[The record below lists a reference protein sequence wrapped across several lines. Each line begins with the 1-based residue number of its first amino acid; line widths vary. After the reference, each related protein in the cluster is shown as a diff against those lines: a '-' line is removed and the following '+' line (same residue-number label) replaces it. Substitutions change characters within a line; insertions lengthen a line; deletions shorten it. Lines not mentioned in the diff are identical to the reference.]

1 MSELRTKLVDIQ
13 TEKNTKLT
21 PENLREGIT
30 CLGVTGIL
38 KEKIDTSDAT
48 ATAAD
53 IIKNKTAYV
62 NDELVTGTMHEVTA
76 NTTHAPFGD
85 AITLFNN
92 PDMETFAM
100 MSETTF
106 DTALRVGSDIS
117 MTVPY
122 TDIAECLGLT
132 SEQIIKGNTILGIEG
147 TGQTGVD
154 TSDATATSMDLPRG
168 ITAYARGEKITG
180 VLSKYENTN
189 LIQAYGGYT
198 NQGSAVEIKSIPH
211 EGNPSLHGEGV
222 VVSIWVP
229 TEENGLVAENIVEG
243 VNIFGVE
250 GTASTGTDTSD
261 ATATSNDIIVGKT
274 AYVNGEKLEGSI
286 AEIIGGTGF
295 AYTRLIDVV
304 NNKDLFVTATH
315 KGSATYALRPNAE
328 VQVMV
333 PYSEVTNAIG
343 LTADKIAA
351 GNTILGVEGTA
362 PVTFATVEEMNSNTV
377 YPENTFAI
385 VYGTEY
391 IGTYKLDNG
400 AWTQIGD
407 ATDGA
412 EMMKILNETDGDILE
427 YEGNGGTDEE
437 INAVLEDI
445 LTNPNISEND
455 SDIN

>member
-13 TEKNTKLT
+13 TEKNAKLT
-21 PENLREGIT
+21 PDNLREGVT

-53 IIKNKTAYV
+53 IVKNKTAYV
-62 NDELVTGTMHEVTA
+62 NDELITGTMHEVTA

-122 TDIAECLGLT
+122 ADIAECLGLT
-132 SEQIIKGNTILGIEG
+132 SEQIIEGNTVLGIEG
-147 TGQTGVD
+147 TGQTGV
-154 TSDATATSMDLPRG
+154 
-168 ITAYARGEKITG
+168 
-180 VLSKYENTN
+180 
-189 LIQAYGGYT
+189 
-198 NQGSAVEIKSIPH
+198 
-211 EGNPSLHGEGV
+211 
-222 VVSIWVP
+222 
-229 TEENGLVAENIVEG
+229 
-243 VNIFGVE
+243 
-250 GTASTGTDTSD
+250 DTSD

-315 KGSATYALRPNAE
+315 RGSATYALRPNAE

-333 PYSEVTNAIG
+333 PYSEVTNVIG

-362 PVTFATVEEMNSNTV
+362 PVTFATVEEMNSNTT

-400 AWTQIGD
+400 VWTQIGD

-445 LTNPNISEND
+445 LTNPNVSEND

>member
-21 PENLREGIT
+21 PENLREGVT

-53 IIKNKTAYV
+53 IIKNKTAYI

-76 NTTHAPFGD
+76 NTTLAPFGD

-106 DTALRVGSDIS
+106 DTALRAGSDIS

-122 TDIAECLGLT
+122 ADIAESLGLT
-132 SEQIIKGNTILGIEG
+132 SEQIIEGNTVLGIEGTGQTGIDTSDATATVKDIVSGKTAYVNGEKIEGTVLELRSTIGITYDRLWPYNNGDNDLIAFGDMGIDVLMRPGSEVQLNIPIKNIVSMIGLTSDKITSGNTILGIEG
-147 TGQTGVD
+147 T
-154 TSDATATSMDLPRG
+154 
-168 ITAYARGEKITG
+168 
-180 VLSKYENTN
+180 
-189 LIQAYGGYT
+189 
-198 NQGSAVEIKSIPH
+198 
-211 EGNPSLHGEGV
+211 
-222 VVSIWVP
+222 
-229 TEENGLVAENIVEG
+229 
-243 VNIFGVE
+243 
-250 GTASTGTDTSD
+250 
-261 ATATSNDIIVGKT
+261 
-274 AYVNGEKLEGSI
+274 
-286 AEIIGGTGF
+286 
-295 AYTRLIDVV
+295 
-304 NNKDLFVTATH
+304 
-315 KGSATYALRPNAE
+315 
-328 VQVMV
+328 
-333 PYSEVTNAIG
+333 
-343 LTADKIAA
+343 
-351 GNTILGVEGTA
+351 A
-362 PVTFATVEEMNSNTV
+362 PITFATVEEMNSNTA

-391 IGTYKLDNG
+391 VGTYKLDNG

-412 EMMKILNETDGDILE
+412 EMMRVLNETDGDILE

-445 LTNPNISEND
+445 LTNPNVSEDD
-455 SDIN
+455 SDLN

>member
-21 PENLREGIT
+21 PENLREGVT

-53 IIKNKTAYV
+53 IVKNKTAYI

-132 SEQIIKGNTILGIEG
+132 SEQIIEGNTVLGIEG
-147 TGQTGVD
+147 TGQTGID
-154 TSDATATSMDLPRG
+154 TSDATATAG
-168 ITAYARGEKITG
+168 
-180 VLSKYENTN
+180 
-189 LIQAYGGYT
+189 
-198 NQGSAVEIKSIPH
+198 
-211 EGNPSLHGEGV
+211 
-222 VVSIWVP
+222 
-229 TEENGLVAENIVEG
+229 
-243 VNIFGVE
+243 
-250 GTASTGTDTSD
+250 
-261 ATATSNDIIVGKT
+261 DIAGGKT
-274 AYVNGEKLEGSI
+274 AYVNGEKIEGSI
-286 AEIIGGTGF
+286 NDLRGYDRVTLGVSSIGYADEVLSITTF
-295 AYTRLIDVV
+295 PLNATLVDHTNKVITSIAASKVV
-304 NNKDLFVTATH
+304 T
-315 KGSATYALRPNAE
+315 
-328 VQVMV
+328 
-333 PYSEVTNAIG
+333 AIG
-343 LTADKIAA
+343 LTANQIQA

-362 PVTFATVEEMNSNTV
+362 PVTFATVEEMNSNTA

-391 IGTYKLDNG
+391 VGTYKLDNG

-412 EMMKILNETDGDILE
+412 EMMRVLNETDGDILE

-445 LTNPNISEND
+445 LTNPNVSEDD
-455 SDIN
+455 SDLN

>member
-21 PENLREGIT
+21 PDNLREGIT

-62 NDELVTGTMHEVTA
+62 NDELITGTMREITA
-76 NTTHAPFGD
+76 NATHAPFGD

-92 PDMETFAM
+92 PDMETFSM

-106 DTALRVGSDIS
+106 DTALRAGSDIS

-122 TDIAECLGLT
+122 ANITECLGLT
-132 SEQIIKGNTILGIEG
+132 SDQIVEGNTVLGVEG

-154 TSDATATSMDLPRG
+154 TSDATAT
-168 ITAYARGEKITG
+168 
-180 VLSKYENTN
+180 
-189 LIQAYGGYT
+189 
-198 NQGSAVEIKSIPH
+198 
-211 EGNPSLHGEGV
+211 
-222 VVSIWVP
+222 
-229 TEENGLVAENIVEG
+229 AE
-243 VNIFGVE
+243 
-250 GTASTGTDTSD
+250 
-261 ATATSNDIIVGKT
+261 DIIINKT
-274 AYVNGEKLEGSI
+274 AYVNGEL
-286 AEIIGGTGF
+286 IIGSLPYITDT
-295 AYTRLIDVV
+295 YTKSMEYV
-304 NNKDLFVTATH
+304 NMDDNSKIYSFGGQNYI
-315 KGSATYALRPNAE
+315 K
-328 VQVMV
+328 QVLSETTQIWMEV
-333 PYSEVTNAIG
+333 PYDTIIANLNLSAN
-343 LTADKIAA
+343 KIQA
-351 GNTILGVEGTA
+351 GNTILGIEGTA
-362 PVTFATVEEMNSNTV
+362 PVTFATTEEMNSNTA

-391 IGTYKLDNG
+391 VGTYKLDNG
-400 AWTQIGD
+400 VWTQIGD

-412 EMMKILNETDGDILE
+412 EMMKVLNETDGDILE

-445 LTNPNISEND
+445 LTNPNVSEND
-455 SDIN
+455 LDIN